1 MRKNTYKIRYRNPG
15 QLFWRTLKRVVGDA
29 VEPGQ
34 FRWFVLEDGRMIYLA
49 LGAEVEFSAERQAVI
64 AEKMRNESGGQVN
77 I

>member
-34 FRWFVLEDGRMIYLA
+34 FRWFVLEDGRMIYVA
-49 LGAEVEFSAERQAVI
+49 LGAEVEFSAKRREVI
-64 AEKMRNESGGQVN
+64 AEKMRKETGGQVN